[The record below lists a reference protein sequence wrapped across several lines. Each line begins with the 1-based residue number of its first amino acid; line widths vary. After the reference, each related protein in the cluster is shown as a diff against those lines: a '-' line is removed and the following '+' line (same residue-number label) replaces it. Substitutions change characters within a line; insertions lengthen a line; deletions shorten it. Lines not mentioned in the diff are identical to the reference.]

1 QVKITKDTRS
11 HPLWNPHTGLKI
23 SDEGG
28 YLSSFQKK
36 FQGFD
41 GSDDLAFAYDAESA
55 NAQSGT
61 NSASS
66 GKKGANSQ
74 KSAGGAPASSDKKK

>member
-1 QVKITKDTRS
+1 
-11 HPLWNPHTGLKI
+11 
-23 SDEGG
+23 
-28 YLSSFQKK
+28 
-36 FQGFD
+36 GFD

>member
-1 QVKITKDTRS
+1 DTRS

-36 FQGFD
+36 FQGFN
-41 GSDDLAFAYDAESA
+41 GSDDLVFVDDAEMEPNFA
-55 NAQSGT
+55 A
-61 NSASS
+61 S
-66 GKKGANSQ
+66 GKKGGSSK
-74 KSAGGAPASSDKKK
+74 KSVSGAPAGSDKKK